1 MTSRVGSLHEESGSI
16 APLGIGLC
24 LLSVATIL
32 GFGAAGSLYVHQ
44 QRLNTVA
51 ENVALAVASG
61 SESAEVFLRRWPA
74 QTELKGLIVVRAEL
88 VDGKTAEVRLCS
100 EWVNPVQVLALP
112 NLAKVC
118 AEAKARAW

>member
-1 MTSRVGSLHEESGSI
+1 MTSCAGALDGERGSI

-51 ENVALAVASG
+51 ENVALSMASG
-61 SESAEVFLRRWPA
+61 SESAEAFLRRWPV
-74 QTELKGLIVVRAEL
+74 QTELKGLIVVRAE
-88 VDGKTAEVRLCS
+88 VIDGKTAEVRLCS
-100 EWVNPVQVLALP
+100 EWVNPVQVLSFP
-112 NLAKVC
+112 NVAKVC